1 MSNLPTTVLFDKVGD
16 IDKNQV
22 ADHCRGLINKYFTNT
37 LESYF
42 YIKKV
47 DGVWYCEI
55 QEGGPGKAF
64 LPELLKSFSGKDVP
78 EAVYIPSAT
87 RYVKVVNEEDGMQIL
102 ALTDSE
108 SPDGLIIKATS
119 RMSPYES
126 DSRGIALFGLTFF
139 TLSLITMIALF
150 FTFKSVESFHY
161 KPQADKFLTF
171 HTQYLRMESLPQDR
185 FINKVEYKDGKW
197 TTDIQRR
204 KVIEEEGSIF
214 IEQASDLFKELT
226 DKGEFK

>member
-1 MSNLPTTVLFDKVGD
+1 
-16 IDKNQV
+16 
-22 ADHCRGLINKYFTNT
+22 
-37 LESYF
+37 
-42 YIKKV
+42 
-47 DGVWYCEI
+47 
-55 QEGGPGKAF
+55 
-64 LPELLKSFSGKDVP
+64 
-78 EAVYIPSAT
+78 
-87 RYVKVVNEEDGMQIL
+87 MQIL

-108 SPDGLIIKATS
+108 SPDSLIIKATS

-126 DSRGIALFGLTFF
+126 DSRGIVLFGLTFF

-197 TTDIQRR
+197 TTDIERR
-204 KVIEEEGSIF
+204 KVIEEKDST
-214 IEQASDLFKELT
+214 L
-226 DKGEFK
+226 